1 MNDNNKLNECVKQ
14 IASADSIII
23 NKVDMINNEMVN
35 IISQSIDSINESAV
49 RYLTNYCKINLNNV
63 INLNAYNSSP
73 NQGLG
78 IKRLTSN
85 ERHSHSHSHNHLFGI
100 SSITINLPV
109 LTNEQVV
116 KFDKWLRSLLW
127 DNVLIG
133 FNANSNHDNR
143 EILRC
148 KGKII
153 TNDNNLLILQG
164 VRDLYEMKQYPNIN
178 IDDDN
183 DGQTKVVII
192 GKELNYDEIND
203 SIINFIS

>member
-14 IASADSIII
+14 IASADSMII
-23 NKVDMINNEMVN
+23 NKVDMINNEMVT
-35 IISQSIDSINESAV
+35 IISQSIDSINESAA

-78 IKRLTSN
+78 IKRLTTN
-85 ERHSHSHSHNHLFGI
+85 ERHSYSHSHNHLFGI
-100 SSITINLPV
+100 SSITMNLPI

-133 FNANSNHDNR
+133 FNAHSNHDNR

-164 VRDLYEMKQYPNIN
+164 VRDLYEVKQYPNIN